1 MTIEHGN
8 ADHVGAGPP
17 ATIRVCLDIL
27 LVHKSHVFQQ
37 KDVWFLVYDG
47 SLPDAMLSET
57 LLNNIPCIDSPGT
70 TLIDTR
76 ARGSDI
82 SILLQQMDDYQ
93 QLNAHRVNVARL
105 DIAREKLTA
114 RVNVAMPSAA
124 SSPSDAPGTSASNAS
139 AQPAAPSDTFESASV
154 SHPHALSTN
163 ASQLCWQKCTSNGLD
178 SWQGWANP
186 FRMRLLRPA

>member
-8 ADHVGAGPP
+8 ADHVGAGSP

-76 ARGSDI
+76 TRGSDLP
-82 SILLQQMDDYQ
+82 ILLQQMDDYQ

-105 DIAREKLTA
+105 DIAREQLTA
-114 RVNVAMPSAA
+114 RVKIATPSAA
-124 SSPSDAPGTSASNAS
+124 PSRSDVPGTSESNTS
-139 AQPAAPSDTFESASV
+139 AQPAAPSDTFDSASAR
-154 SHPHALSTN
+154 SEHE
-163 ASQLCWQKCTSNGLD
+163 
-178 SWQGWANP
+178 
-186 FRMRLLRPA
+186 